1 MKIGSF
7 LFVTDVDNST
17 CLGYNGVQVEK
28 STILGAENKQQKGD
42 REMIQRFERFT
53 LAISELYRYWHKI
66 AADEMARY
74 QLKGPHA
81 LYLVALHRYE
91 QGITAAGLCE
101 VCGRNKA
108 DVSRAVALLEER
120 GLVVREGDQYRAQ
133 LKLTEVGKQAA
144 EQVRERARMAVEIGG
159 RGLTEEQRTAF
170 YETLT
175 VIAANLK
182 TISQL
187 GIPEEE

>member
-1 MKIGSF
+1 
-7 LFVTDVDNST
+7 
-17 CLGYNGVQVEK
+17 
-28 STILGAENKQQKGD
+28 
-42 REMIQRFERFT
+42 MIQRFERFT

-81 LYLVALHRYE
+81 LYLVALYRYE
-91 QGITAAGLCE
+91 EGITAAGLCE
-101 VCGRNKA
+101 VCDRNKA

-120 GLVVREGDQYRAQ
+120 GLVTREGDQYRAQ
-133 LKLTEVGKQAA
+133 LKLTESGKRAA
-144 EQVRERARMAVEIGG
+144 EQVRERARRAVEIGG
-159 RGLTEEQRTAF
+159 QGLTEAQRTAF

-182 TISQL
+182 AISQS
-187 GIPEEE
+187 GIPEEEQQ